1 MVELLRI
8 RNTKKGCAN
17 ESFKNI
23 ETPVCDCCG
32 KPHRIVLEEHDSD
45 NLKESIRVIDSNRDY
60 LASKIVWFAV
70 RVGVMLNDPM
80 VVGMLFPD
88 KMIKSKKDG
97 KERLDTTKD
106 QEKRF
111 RETVANHIKD
121 TQTAV
126 REMNDAVR
134 EICKENNI
142 YQARKGRVYPP
153 PPKH

>member
-1 MVELLRI
+1 VVELLRI

-32 KPHRIVLEEHDSD
+32 KPHRIVLEEHDSE

-60 LASKIVWFAV
+60 LLAKVEYLTNDLLVAWPEDHKRRERV
-70 RVGVMLNDPM
+70 KVGVREAKKA
-80 VVGMLFPD
+80 VG
-88 KMIKSKKDG
+88 
-97 KERLDTTKD
+97 
-106 QEKRF
+106 
-111 RETVANHIKD
+111 
-121 TQTAV
+121 
-126 REMNDAVR
+126 EMNDAVR

-142 YQARKGRVYPP
+142 YQARKGKAYPP